1 MTDQKH
7 QPGASVPS
15 RRGTHLPTRPAKS
28 NPPATPDQMTRRVD
42 RMMEQVPHFVGS
54 RMALRAWAMKEMG
67 LTVSQVDQAMIHV
80 ARRMREAA
88 ALKAEDTRAHLLG
101 IIDSMLPLCWNYK
114 TGTGEGKNA
123 GTVLLKH
130 PETGELLREV
140 DHGAVAKYI
149 DQIAE
154 LTGIRKTG
162 INIDNGIRI
171 TVTRSDDAAS
181 AMRTY
186 DVQAEKPPA
195 ITNNAEIR
203 REEKP

>member
-1 MTDQKH
+1 MTDQKP
-7 QPGASVPS
+7 QPGAGVPS

-28 NPPATPDQMTRRVD
+28 NKPATPDQMTERVN
-42 RMMEQVPHFVGS
+42 RIMEQVPRFVGS

-67 LTVSQVDQAMIHV
+67 LTVSQVDQAMLHV
-80 ARRMREAA
+80 AKRLREAA
-88 ALKAEDTRAHLLG
+88 AEKADETRLRLLA
-101 IIDSMLPLCWNYK
+101 IIDNMLPLCWNYK

-149 DQIAE
+149 DLISE
-154 LTGIRKTG
+154 LTGIKKTPV
-162 INIDNGIRI
+162 ILAQQYV
-171 TVTRSDDAAS
+171 VTIPAPAS
-181 AMRTY
+181 NPAEWAKE
-186 DVQAEKPPA
+186 VQ
-195 ITNNAEIR
+195 AEIR